1 MKMARQIK
9 GGSSW
14 KQKEKG
20 NINSRTGLFG
30 IVKNVFRPNYSK
42 SVARLSPH
50 TTLKRTRDLEVTAD
64 QARVEAAEVQLR
76 RTQILQ

>member
-20 NINSRTGLFG
+20 NVNSRTGLFG
-30 IVKNVFRPNYSK
+30 IVKTVLRPNCSK

-50 TTLKRTRDLEVTAD
+50 ATLKGTKDPEVTAD
-64 QARVEAAEVQLR
+64 QVRVEVAEVQLR
-76 RTQILQ
+76 RTQTLQ